1 MNDAVQLPHLKF
13 GIGQPVHRKEDPR
26 LVRGHG
32 RYADDIALP
41 GQAFARVV
49 RSSYAHGHLR
59 GIDTSAAQ
67 AMPGVL
73 AVYTAADFARAGYGA
88 FVCKLP
94 LKNADGSP
102 LFAPPRPIFATE
114 RVRFVGEPLAIV
126 VAGDAHTAQ
135 DAAELIVPDIEPSA
149 AVSEPEAALAAA
161 APRLHDGHSNLCLD
175 WCYGDHGAA
184 ERAFAAAAHVARV
197 RLVNNRIVVAA
208 METRAAVAEY
218 DAQSDRFTLHV
229 GCQGVFGL
237 RRALAED
244 LLRIEP
250 ERLRVLSYNVGGS
263 FGMKAGA
270 YPEYVGILH
279 AAQALARPVK
289 WCDERSGS
297 FVSDQQGRGT
307 IIEGELALDT
317 DGNFLAVRVRT
328 TADMGAY
335 LTAFGPAMPAINM
348 QKNLPSL
355 YRTPI
360 VAIST
365 RCVFTNT
372 VPVGPYRGAGRP
384 EANYV
389 MERLVDTAARETAHD
404 PAALRRQN
412 LIPKEAMPYRAAS
425 GFDYDSGDFAAVL
438 DAGLE
443 RADWAGFAAR
453 RQVSESK
460 GKLRGRGLACYLEVT
475 APPNPEMGGI
485 RFEPGGRVTIVTGT
499 LDYGQGHASAFAQVL
514 VDRLGLPFELIDLVQ
529 GDSDQLLVGGGTGG
543 SRSIMASGKALVE
556 ASAEVIEK
564 GRALAGHFLEA
575 AAADIEF
582 EAGAFH
588 IAGTDRAIAL
598 LDLAARVHRA
608 TGLPDDL
615 PQSLDAALITESPP
629 SAFPNGC
636 HVVEVEIDPETGHV
650 RLDRYT
656 AVDDFG
662 TLINPMLAEG
672 QVHGGVA
679 QGIGQALL
687 EHAVYDRQGQLL
699 AGSFMDYALPRAD
712 AVPPIAVG
720 FHPVPATSNPLGVKG
735 CGEAGVT
742 GALPAVMNAVIDA
755 LATRGVRHLDMPATP
770 ERIWRALRSAGG
782 A

>member
-1 MNDAVQLPHLKF
+1 MNDAVTMPHLKF

-26 LVRGHG
+26 LLRGQG

-49 RSSYAHGHLR
+49 RSHHAHGRLR
-59 GIDTSAAQ
+59 GIDAA
-67 AMPGVL
+67 AALALPGVL
-73 AVYTAADFARAGYGA
+73 AVYTAADFVCAGYGA
-88 FVCKLP
+88 ILCKLP
-94 LKNADGSP
+94 QKNADGSP

-114 RVRFVGEPLAIV
+114 RVRYVGEPLAMV
-126 VAGDAHTAQ
+126 VAETAQ
-135 DAAELIVPDIEPSA
+135 GAEDAAELVIPDIEPMA
-149 AVSEPEAALAAA
+149 AVSYPEAALAAD
-161 APRLHDGHSNLCLD
+161 APRLHAERTNLCLD
-175 WCYGDHGAA
+175 WRFGDDGAA
-184 ERAFAAAAHVARV
+184 ERAFAEAAHVSRV

-208 METRAAVAEY
+208 MEPRAAVAEF
-218 DAQSDRFTLHV
+218 DRSSGRFTLHV

-244 LLRIEP
+244 LLRIDP

-279 AAQALARPVK
+279 AAQALRRPVK
-289 WCDERSGS
+289 WCDERSDS

-307 IIEGELALDT
+307 IIEGELALDH

-335 LTAFGPAMPAINM
+335 LTAFGPAMPAVNM

-355 YRTPI
+355 YRTPV

-372 VPVGPYRGAGRP
+372 VPIGPYRGAGRP

-389 MERLVDTAARETAHD
+389 MERLVDTAARDTGRDPTAF
-404 PAALRRQN
+404 RRQN
-412 LIPKEAMPYRAAS
+412 LIPKHAMPYRAAS
-425 GFDYDSGDFAAVL
+425 GLDYDSGDFGAVL

-443 RADWAGFAAR
+443 QADWAGFAAR
-453 RQVSESK
+453 REASEAK
-460 GKLRGRGLACYLEVT
+460 GRLRGRGLACYLEVT

-485 RFEPGGRVTIVTGT
+485 RFEPDGRVTIVTGT

-514 VDRLGLPFELIDLVQ
+514 VERLGLPFELIDLVQ

-543 SRSIMASGKALVE
+543 SRSIMASGKALLE

-582 EAGAFH
+582 AAGTFR

-598 LDLAARVHRA
+598 LDLAARVRGS
-608 TGLPDDL
+608 TRLPDDL
-615 PQSLDAALITESPP
+615 PHSLDAALITDSPP

-636 HVVEVEIDPETGHV
+636 HVAEVEIDPETGAV

-662 TLINPMLAEG
+662 TLVNPMLAEG

-755 LATRGVRHLDMPATP
+755 LAARGVRHLDMPATP
-770 ERIWRALRSAGG
+770 ERIWRALQEAG
-782 A
+782 AA